1 VIKLAD
7 FGLSKRVEA
16 TSNHSKVFGVI
27 PYVDP
32 NSLIRGQQFKLNEKS
47 DVYGVGVLLWEL
59 SSGRPPFNN
68 EVYDVCLAIKI
79 SQGRRE
85 SIIPGTPED
94 YVKLYTAM
102 IEKTNINGN
111 DDEDKSDFQLSKQ
124 QLCLDSVNASSK
136 VSDILNKVI
145 VLYKTAQHNKNITKV
160 LVERI
165 IAASSAVEML
175 KAREDLF
182 TLKNYTSLQRLIQ
195 VLQKMKKFIEEIT
208 QPNTDY
214 DSSINLLNFTLT
226 VDFRINSDKDDKIL
240 KEDIEELLKFQEAL
254 AESIDKVNLV
264 IEKVNEMQI
273 TMQSLINNPKN
284 EKQPQL
290 PFGDYEEADEPPRSD
305 SRASD
310 KVNLV
315 IEKVNEMQI
324 IMQNLINNPKNEQQN
339 QNRIDNIFNEPQ
351 LPFGDYEEADEPPR
365 SDRLRKYV
373 HVKTKEDFAFK
384 RLDKGNYNTVKNQAI
399 FLKKLKDCQN
409 IIHFYGLTKDD
420 KDDFYLVTEWA
431 EYKNLREYITSN
443 GQNID
448 MKLRIRF
455 AYDIAK
461 GDHNAAT
468 SNLSANIESL
478 VYTAPEMLKR
488 ITEVAGKNENNKRIA
503 EEETNKKYDTK
514 CEVYSFGIL
523 LWEIAECRIPYED
536 ISDFLEITRLV
547 ISGHRE
553 PFTPGIDIP
562 EKYKSLVNI
571 SVDQN
576 PGLRPILAKMLTDLR
591 DIFHNY

>member
-1 VIKLAD
+1 
-7 FGLSKRVEA
+7 
-16 TSNHSKVFGVI
+16 
-27 PYVDP
+27 
-32 NSLIRGQQFKLNEKS
+32 
-47 DVYGVGVLLWEL
+47 
-59 SSGRPPFNN
+59 
-68 EVYDVCLAIKI
+68 YDVCLAIKI

-124 QLCLDSVNASSK
+124 QLCLDSVNASSIVITYRQFFPLVK
-136 VSDILNKVI
+136 EVSDILNKVI

-264 IEKVNEMQI
+264 IEKVNEMQITMQSLINNPKNEKQPQLPFGDYEEADEPPRSDSRASDKVNLVIEKVNKMQI

-461 GDHNAAT
+461 G
-468 SNLSANIESL
+468 NLSANIESL